1 MSLVT
6 ALRSDEALQA
16 RTLVEALACQV
27 ALRPGQPAFEVID
40 PRDRN
45 ACMTFASLQADAG
58 AVASWLGRQ
67 TLPGDRIL
75 LPTANERAFIVAFVA
90 CAMAGCVAVPIQVPR
105 IKPRLPDLGLG
116 RFLAVI
122 EDCGARLTLI
132 DAAALHTLK
141 TASGDTDALAKF
153 SAVAV
158 QDLLATPVDELLLA
172 ERRPSPESLAL
183 LQYTSGSTSR
193 PKGVMLTH
201 HALMENQRM
210 IQSAYGIT
218 PASVLVS
225 WLPLY
230 HDMGLCNGLLQGIA
244 SGTLTVVMPPLLFIT
259 QPLLWLQQIS
269 RFRHVV
275 SGAPNFAYAHCSAR
289 IPADVRAALDLSGWQ
304 VAFCGAEPIHPE
316 TLDHFAAHFA
326 ACGFD
331 KAAFCPSY
339 GLAEATLFVSAARG
353 IRCRPFSATALAR
366 GVARPA
372 IGDEAV
378 SRLVSCGHPFGD
390 ARVCIVVPDTGRL
403 ADEGMIGEI
412 MISTSSAGTG
422 YWHQPE
428 ASEETFGRRIE
439 GHEGRHFF
447 HSGDLGFLH
456 DGELYVAGRV
466 KELIIVNGV
475 NVYPQDI
482 EYCAQQVNPVLQT
495 FKAAAFGVQED
506 DGEKI
511 VLLLEAP
518 EGLGSETEN
527 GLRMA
532 VMARVRQELD
542 VVLARVVLVAPG
554 SVPRTS
560 SGKVQRV
567 MCRRL
572 FQEGRFTAVAT
583 EAMP

>member
-1 MSLVT
+1 MSFPLP
-6 ALRSDEALQA
+6 LRPDDALQA
-16 RTLVEALACQV
+16 QTLVEALECQV
-27 ALRPGQPAFEVID
+27 VMRPDAPAFEVID
-40 PRDRN
+40 PRGRS
-45 ACMTFASLQADAG
+45 ACMTFASLRADAG
-58 AVASWLGRQ
+58 AVASWLARH
-67 TLPGDRIL
+67 TEPGDRVL

-122 EDCGARLTLI
+122 EDCGARHTLI
-132 DAAALHTLK
+132 DEAALQTLK
-141 TASGDTDALAKF
+141 AASGDAGAIARF

-158 QDLLATPVDELLLA
+158 QDLLATPVDEVLLA
-172 ERRPSPESLAL
+172 DRRPSPESLAL

-218 PASVLVS
+218 PGSVLVS

-244 SGTLTVVMPPLLFIT
+244 TGTLTVVMPPLLFIT

-275 SGAPNFAYAHCSAR
+275 SGAPNFAYAHCRAR
-289 IPADVRAALDLSGWQ
+289 IPADVLAALDLSGWQ

-316 TLDHFAAHFA
+316 TLEQFAAHFA

-331 KAAFCPSY
+331 PSAFCPSY

-353 IRCRPFSATALAR
+353 VRCRAFSAPALAR

-378 SRLVSCGHPFGD
+378 ACLVSCGQPSGN
-390 ARVCIVVPDTGRL
+390 ARVCIVEPETGRPV
-403 ADEGMIGEI
+403 DEGVIGEI
-412 MISTSSAGTG
+412 MVSTSSAGTG
-422 YWHQPE
+422 YWHQPD
-428 ASEETFGRRIE
+428 ASAETFGRHVD

-447 HSGDLGFLH
+447 RTGDLGFLH
-456 DGELYVAGRV
+456 DGELHVAGRV

-482 EYCAQQVNPVLQT
+482 EYCAQQVNPLLQT

-506 DGEKI
+506 GGESI
-511 VLLLEAP
+511 VLLLEVP
-518 EGLGSETEN
+518 GDLGGEIES

-532 VMARVRQELD
+532 VMARIRQELD
-542 VVLARVVLVAPG
+542 VVLARVVLVPPG
-554 SVPRTS
+554 SIPRTS

-572 FQEGRFTAVAT
+572 FQEGRFTSAPT
-583 EAMP
+583 EVTP